1 MREAKDKH
9 SNICVPDL
17 CHIKLGWL
25 IHPLQNYSI
34 LHQKDAIWQ
43 KRRMHLQSNAFP
55 TKWVGGWERLNINP
69 VHCEGGSLAAELWR
83 EGDIL
88 RHITTRNPGIRAVQN
103 ISSREGLRTTDHGKR
118 DAFWSCPDGRA
129 VPWPQCGSGD
139 GRPQATYVDP
149 ATRKIRR
156 SLLAWVD
163 SLFVSDYP
171 KNGESKK
178 EAKTAVELTAANTV
192 NTENTVQNVIQSWGW
207 ATATAALWT
216 N

>member
-43 KRRMHLQSNAFP
+43 KRRMHLQSIAFP

-83 EGDIL
+83 VGDIL
-88 RHITTRNPGIRAVQN
+88 RHITTRNSGIRAVQKYY
-103 ISSREGLRTTDHGKR
+103 IQRGLANHWPWQ
-118 DAFWSCPDGRA
+118 AWCFLVLFWWSGRA
-129 VPWPQCGSGD
+129 LVAMWKWRWSPPSNL
-139 GRPQATYVDP
+139 
-149 ATRKIRR
+149 RR
-156 SLLAWVD
+156 SCNKKNT
-163 SLFVSDYP
+163 SQSFGVSRFFFCVRL
-171 KNGESKK
+171 SKK
-178 EAKTAVELTAANTV
+178 WW
-192 NTENTVQNVIQSWGW
+192 I
-207 ATATAALWT
+207 
-216 N
+216 